1 MLSILKEID
10 IGFKIPTPDTRI
22 RVAVTG
28 FSQSGKSV
36 FITSLINQL
45 LANDKLPYLNEKI
58 GRAFV
63 ARLLP
68 PDNRYQRFDYY
79 ANLKAFQKDPPSWP
93 KPTKQVSKTTIQLE
107 FKSEYQ
113 WLKNQIVNLE
123 IVDYPGE
130 WLLDLSMLDLDFE
143 RWSHRMLELA
153 QDEHHFEYAQ
163 SFQIL
168 LEEFDLYGAS
178 SPQKDEIL
186 FDTYKEYLKMLYYNH
201 FTFIQPGRFLEPG
214 DLEGDPILHF
224 TPLPAPPSDRV
235 VDENSI
241 YARFQK
247 RYDYY
252 LKEVVNRL
260 YIEHFSSFDAQIV
273 LVDLIK
279 TLEHGQASF
288 EDMNLGFKEVLKSFT
303 YGHNSILNQWF
314 APKID
319 HVIFAATKAD
329 YIPRN
334 QHEGYRQI
342 LEDLIRQIQ
351 RELHVS
357 GTKTETTILSAVKS
371 TEYLRTKYE
380 GKVLDCIEGRVDE
393 NGAVEVY
400 YPGEVPRNYR
410 LDTFWQNHHF
420 QFPQFL
426 PRTFPKSENQAV
438 DHIRM
443 DRLIYSLLE
452 GRV

>member
-1 MLSILKEID
+1 MLSFLKDID
-10 IGFKIPTPDTRI
+10 IGFKIPTPDKRI
-22 RVAVTG
+22 KVAITG

-45 LANDKLPYLNEKI
+45 LANDKLPYLNEKLEQPFI
-58 GRAFV
+58 

-68 PDNRYQRFDYY
+68 PDTRYKRFDYY
-79 ANLKAFQKDPPSWP
+79 ANLKAFQKEPPAWP

-107 FKSEYQ
+107 IKSEYQ
-113 WLKNQIVNLE
+113 WLENQIINLE

-130 WLLDLSMLDLDFE
+130 WLLDLSMLEYSFQE
-143 RWSHRMLELA
+143 WSDRMLALA
-153 QDEHHFEYAQ
+153 EDENHSEYVQ
-163 SFQIL
+163 SFLLL
-168 LEEFDLYGAS
+168 LEESDLYGAS
-178 SPQKDEIL
+178 SPHKDELI
-186 FDTYKEYLKMLYYNH
+186 FDTYKEYLKLLYYNH

-214 DLEGDPILHF
+214 DLEGDPALHF
-224 TPLPAPPSDRV
+224 SPLPAPPRDQI

-241 YARFQK
+241 YMRFQK
-247 RYDYY
+247 RYDTY
-252 LKEVVNRL
+252 LKEVVKRL
-260 YIEHFSSFDAQIV
+260 YIEHFSSFDTQIV

-279 TLEHGQASF
+279 TLEHGRASF

-357 GTKTETTILSAVKS
+357 GTKTETTIVSAVKS
-371 TEYLRTKYE
+371 TEYLRTRYE
-380 GKVLDCIEGRVDE
+380 GKVLECIEGRVDV

-400 YPGEVPRNYR
+400 YPGEVPRNYQ
-410 LDTFWQNHHF
+410 LDSFWQTHQF
-420 QFPQFL
+420 QFPNFL
-426 PRTFPKSENQAV
+426 PRAFPKNENQAV
-438 DHIRM
+438 EHIRM
-443 DRLIYSLLE
+443 DRIIYSLLE
-452 GRV
+452 DRV